1 MFNICKYIK
10 KVIKIWIRNCFKLLR
25 FKKRKNFSK
34 WKLLTEIKNT
44 NLIEDATGE
53 KIIELENIS
62 EKDDLEFN
70 TETKK

>member
-1 MFNICKYIK
+1 M
-10 KVIKIWIRNCFKLLR
+10 KIWIRNCFKLLK

-34 WKLLTEIKNT
+34 WKLLTTEIKNT

-53 KIIELENIS
+53 KIVELENIS